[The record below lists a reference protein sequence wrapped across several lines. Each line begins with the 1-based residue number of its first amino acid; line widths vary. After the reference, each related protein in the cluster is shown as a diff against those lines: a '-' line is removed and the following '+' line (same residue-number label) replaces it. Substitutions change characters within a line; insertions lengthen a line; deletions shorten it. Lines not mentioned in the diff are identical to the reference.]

1 MYIGLVISAILHTA
15 LLAWALVTIRSQ
27 PELKAPEIIPVAVD
41 MVTVSELNRMM
52 QGVENGKPEAA
63 PVKEAPKVEPPR
75 KEPPKPKREP
85 AAAPPPPEPEPPPPP
100 PPEEAKK
107 PEPQPDPIATKIA
120 ALPPPPPEPA
130 PGPTPEER
138 LKLEQQIQ
146 ADEQRRADEKRKA
159 EEQKKAEEKRKADE
173 RKKAEDKKK
182 ADEKRLAELKKRQ
195 EEEKKKKQ
203 FDADKISALLNKVP
217 DKSAPPAAAP
227 KADNSLPAPKG
238 PPLGNPQ
245 GRDTTMSAS
254 ELAVLAQIIRSCVQ
268 SKWTV
273 LGGGETAQNAVVKMR
288 LRFNQDGTLAAA
300 PQVMNPQSTAYF
312 LAVSDSAIR
321 AVQACE
327 PFNLPSPSYE
337 SWKDIVLNFNPR
349 DMF

>member
-1 MYIGLVISAILHTA
+1 MYIGLVISTLLHAA
-15 LLAWALVTIRSQ
+15 LLAWALVSIRSQ
-27 PELKAPEIIPVAVD
+27 PEIKPPEVIPVAVD

-52 QGVENGKPEAA
+52 QGVESGKPEEA
-63 PVKEAPKVEPPR
+63 PPKEAAKVEPPR

-107 PEPQPDPIATKIA
+107 PEPQPDPIAAKIA
-120 ALPPPPPEPA
+120 ALPPPPPEPV

-146 ADEQRRADEKRKA
+146 AEEKRKA
-159 EEQKKAEEKRKADE
+159 EELKKAEEKRLADEQKRLEEKRKAEE
-173 RKKAEDKKK
+173 RKKAE
-182 ADEKRLAELKKRQ
+182 EKRLADLKRRQ
-195 EEEKKKKQ
+195 EEKKKKQ

-227 KADNSLPAPKG
+227 RTDHALPKAKG
-238 PPLGNPQ
+238 PPLGAPE
-245 GRDTTMSAS
+245 GRDTQLSAS
-254 ELAVLAQIIRSCVQ
+254 ELAVLAQIIRTCVQ

-273 LGGGETAQNAVVKMR
+273 LGGGETAQSAVVKMR
-288 LRFNQDGTLAAA
+288 LRFNQDGTLAAP

-312 LAVSDSAIR
+312 LAVADSATR

-327 PFNLPSPSYE
+327 PFSLPAAKYE